1 MKINLQKTRT
11 ALLVLCLMFGSLFVG
26 VRVGEKR
33 ALKMFMPSSV
43 GDRDIDLSLMWQV
56 WDRLEDKFLSPDKLD
71 AEKMMYGAVA
81 GMTAALDD
89 PYTSFLPPDENQ
101 RSKEDLSGEF
111 GGVGISLGY
120 IDKTLAVMA
129 PLPNNPAIKV
139 GIKAGDLILHI
150 KDEKTG
156 VDIDTVGIG
165 LLEAVNSIRGE
176 RGTPVTLTILHEGAN
191 STEEIEIVR
200 DTVVVASVELEW
212 VGSDGKTALIRLM
225 KFGER
230 TLPEWKVAV
239 DEILDQQATGV
250 IVDFRNNPGGYLQRA
265 IDLVSDFI
273 PDGVVVQQRGKDRTE
288 TFTVNRKGRLIG
300 MPVVAL
306 VNRGS
311 ASASEIMAGAM
322 RDRLG
327 VQLVGERTFGK
338 GTVQEAQDLISG
350 AGLHV
355 TIAEWLLPSGD
366 NIHGDGLE
374 VDVEVKDDPATE
386 EDEQVLRAIEVLN
399 YGIAKI

>member
-1 MKINLQKTRT
+1 ML
-11 ALLVLCLMFGSLFVG
+11 GSLFVG
-26 VRVGEKR
+26 VRFGEKR
-33 ALKMFMPSSV
+33 VLERLVPNGV
-43 GDRDIDLSLMWQV
+43 DREVDLSLMWKT
-56 WDRLEDKFLSPDKLD
+56 WDRLEDDYLFPEKIDY
-71 AEKMMYGAVA
+71 EKMVYGAVA
-81 GMTAALDD
+81 GITTALDD
-89 PYTSFLPPDENQ
+89 PYTSFYSPTENQ

-111 GGVGISLGY
+111 GGVGIQLGY
-120 IDKTLAVMA
+120 INKTLAVMA
-129 PLPNNPAIKV
+129 PLPNNPAIAL

-156 VDIDTVGIG
+156 VDRDTVGIG
-165 LLEAVNSIRGE
+165 LLDAVNSIRGE
-176 RGTPVTLTILHEGAN
+176 RGTPVTLTILHEGAG
-191 STEEIEIVR
+191 STEEIEIIR

-212 VGSDGKTALIRLM
+212 VGTNNKVAHIKLM
-225 KFGER
+225 KFGEK
-230 TLPEWKVAV
+230 TLPEWQSAV
-239 DEILDQQATGV
+239 DEILLSEATGV

-265 IDLVSDFI
+265 IDLSSEFI
-273 PDGVVVQQRGKDRTE
+273 SEGLIVQQRGRERTE
-288 TFTVNRKGRLIG
+288 TFNVNRKGRLVG

-311 ASASEIMAGAM
+311 ASASEIMAGAL

-327 VQLVGERTFGK
+327 VKLVGERTFGK
-338 GTVQEAQDLISG
+338 GTVQEAQELGGG

-386 EDEQVLRAIEVLN
+386 VDEQVLRAVEVLDE
-399 YGIAKI
+399 AVE

>member
-1 MKINLQKTRT
+1 MKIDLKKIRT
-11 ALLVLCLMFGSLFVG
+11 ALLVSCLMLGSLFVG
-26 VRVGEKR
+26 VRFGEKR
-33 ALKMFMPSSV
+33 VLERLVPNGV
-43 GDRDIDLSLMWQV
+43 DREVDLSLMWKT
-56 WDRLEDKFLSPDKLD
+56 WDRLEDDYLFPEKIDY
-71 AEKMMYGAVA
+71 EKMVYGAVA
-81 GMTAALDD
+81 GITTALDD
-89 PYTSFLPPDENQ
+89 PYTSFYSPTENQ

-111 GGVGISLGY
+111 GGVGIQLGY
-120 IDKTLAVMA
+120 INKTLAVMA
-129 PLPNNPAIKV
+129 PLPNNPAIAL

-156 VDIDTVGIG
+156 VDRDTVGIG
-165 LLEAVNSIRGE
+165 LLDAVNSIRGE
-176 RGTPVTLTILHEGAN
+176 RGTPVTLTILHEGAG
-191 STEEIEIVR
+191 STEEIEIIR

-212 VGSDGKTALIRLM
+212 VGTNNKVAHIKLM
-225 KFGER
+225 KFGEK
-230 TLPEWKVAV
+230 TLPEWQSAV
-239 DEILDQQATGV
+239 DEILLSEATGV

-265 IDLVSDFI
+265 IDLSSEFI
-273 PDGVVVQQRGKDRTE
+273 SEGLIVQQRGRERTE
-288 TFTVNRKGRLIG
+288 TFNVNRKGRLVG

-311 ASASEIMAGAM
+311 ASASEIMAGAL

-327 VQLVGERTFGK
+327 VKLVGERTFGK
-338 GTVQEAQDLISG
+338 GTVQEAQELGGG

-386 EDEQVLRAIEVLN
+386 VDEQVLRAVEVLDE
-399 YGIAKI
+399 AVE

>member
-1 MKINLQKTRT
+1 VKIDLKKIRT
-11 ALLVLCLMFGSLFVG
+11 ALLVSCLMLGSLFVG
-26 VRVGEKR
+26 VRFGEKR
-33 ALKMFMPSSV
+33 VLERLVPNGV
-43 GDRDIDLSLMWQV
+43 DREVDLSLMWKT
-56 WDRLEDKFLSPDKLD
+56 WDRLEDDYLFPEKIDY
-71 AEKMMYGAVA
+71 EKMVYGAVA
-81 GMTAALDD
+81 GITTALDD
-89 PYTSFLPPDENQ
+89 PYTSFYSPTENQ

-111 GGVGISLGY
+111 GGVGIQLGY
-120 IDKTLAVMA
+120 INKTLAVMA
-129 PLPNNPAIKV
+129 PLPNNPAIAL

-156 VDIDTVGIG
+156 VDRDTVGIG
-165 LLEAVNSIRGE
+165 LLDAVNSIRGE
-176 RGTPVTLTILHEGAN
+176 RGTPVTLTILHEGAG
-191 STEEIEIVR
+191 STEEIEIIR

-212 VGSDGKTALIRLM
+212 VGTNNKVAHIKLM
-225 KFGER
+225 KFGEK
-230 TLPEWKVAV
+230 TLPEWQSAV
-239 DEILDQQATGV
+239 DEILLSEATGV

-265 IDLVSDFI
+265 IDLSSEFI
-273 PDGVVVQQRGKDRTE
+273 SEGLIVQQRGRERTE
-288 TFTVNRKGRLIG
+288 TFNVNRKGRLVG

-311 ASASEIMAGAM
+311 ASASEIMAGAL

-327 VQLVGERTFGK
+327 VKLVGERTFGK
-338 GTVQEAQDLISG
+338 GTVQEAQELGGG

-386 EDEQVLRAIEVLN
+386 VDEQVLRAVEVLDE
-399 YGIAKI
+399 AVE